1 MKTSYAVVALLLA
14 SSVVVSG
21 CASSRISSMGTTAAS
36 INANRSAPSS
46 VMSAA
51 QARQYAMQQEI
62 EAREIAIAHK
72 RKDLDNRDLD
82 DTLSSVD
89 RTAGTVAKVGSTLKY
104 LEALGF

>member
-1 MKTSYAVVALLLA
+1 MKKSYALVAVLLV
-14 SSVVVSG
+14 SSVVMSG
-21 CASSRISSMGTTAAS
+21 CASSRSSSMGTTASS
-36 INANRSAPSS
+36 INANRGASSS

-62 EAREIAIAHK
+62 ESREIAMAHK

-82 DTLSSVD
+82 DTLNSVD

>member
-1 MKTSYAVVALLLA
+1 MKKSYALVAVLLV

-21 CASSRISSMGTTAAS
+21 CASSRSSSMGTTASS
-36 INANRSAPSS
+36 INANRGAPSS

-62 EAREIAIAHK
+62 ESREIAMAHK

-82 DTLSSVD
+82 DTLNSVD